1 MTFPDNIWGMVG
13 ARPEKKLLSLYLHSL
28 SQLCPMKN
36 DGETYQEKVYLMAP
50 RKGPEASPSPTDA
63 NRRVFNG
70 GGGDCCPG
78 VADPY
83 TLLSVLGTIGATT
96 FLLRNAI
103 LQNIN
108 GGRRRRRRDVGNGGK
123 VIRLRSGQKKSPSL
137 FIEFLVFKRHKKQF
151 SGGKWAEGGN

>member
-1 MTFPDNIWGMVG
+1 
-13 ARPEKKLLSLYLHSL
+13 
-28 SQLCPMKN
+28 
-36 DGETYQEKVYLMAP
+36 MAP
-50 RKGPEASPSPTDA
+50 RKGPETSPSPTGA
-63 NRRVFNG
+63 NRRVFN

-108 GGRRRRRRDVGNGGK
+108 GGRRRRRRRDVGN
-123 VIRLRSGQKKSPSL
+123 VEEIIRLRSGQKNSPSL
-137 FIEFLVFKRHKKQF
+137 FIEFLVFKRHKNNLAGE
-151 SGGKWAEGGN
+151 SGRKGEIERC